1 MQKTVYLS
9 LGSNTG
15 EREAELQKAID
26 LLAASDFQIQ
36 RISSVYETAP
46 VDYKDQPHFLN
57 CVVEAR
63 TTAFP
68 IRLLQRI
75 GAIETEMGRKRTT
88 PKGPRNID
96 IDILLFGRFVVDTP
110 KLVIPHAH
118 MTERRFMM
126 EPLVELTPDLRHPV
140 TRQTMKELLA
150 AAPHQFVRRTALR
163 LTLPGTGPS
172 PEEGS

>member
-15 EREAELQKAID
+15 EREKELQTAIEK
-26 LLAASDFQIQ
+26 LVAPDFEVR
-36 RISSVYETAP
+36 RISHVYETAP
-46 VDYKDQPHFLN
+46 VDYKDQAHFLN

-63 TTAFP
+63 TAAFP
-68 IRLLQRI
+68 MRLLARI
-75 GAIETEMGRKRTT
+75 NAIETEMGRRRTI

-96 IDILLFGRFVVDTP
+96 IDILLFGKFVVDTP

-118 MTERRFMM
+118 MAERRFVL
-126 EPLVELTPDLRHPV
+126 EPLVELAPDLRHPV
-140 TRQTMKELLA
+140 TRQTIKEILA

-163 LTLPGTGPS
+163 LTLPGRL
-172 PEEGS
+172 PEERA